1 LQLLDE
7 TQKLRLSESHAEIAK
22 VDSVKWE
29 KAAKDAE
36 GKAKILEAAL
46 KDAKG
51 VTEQRVRDAMAA
63 MELKMAASEKLLRET
78 REHLQRSVIQEQAAT
93 EHAATSQKHAASL
106 QLRIEELLRSDSAP
120 IIASMQQQLVAAAAK
135 QKLHAE
141 AASTAQAECS
151 RVSRE
156 LTSSQAALAAAHA
169 DLFSNVKLLQEEREL
184 VAHLRAQLSAALQR
198 GQDAQAELESEHAA
212 HSAVEHQ
219 LRAQKAKIE
228 TTNNINRLNL
238 LIRIAGL
245 FLAAL
250 LLSAFELMPITAE
263 VSKLEDMLKA
273 VKRVEVVREEVIAL
287 LVYNISAS
295 EGQDLR
301 SNVDAAEM
309 QKRVRTERME
319 TMRKKVKA
327 EETKMK
333 QAAETFSTTASRLKS
348 KIAELESTLKA
359 AEAEN

>member
-1 LQLLDE
+1 VQLLDE
-7 TQKLRLSESHAEIAK
+7 TQKLRVSESHAQIAK
-22 VDSVKWE
+22 ADASKWE

-36 GKAKILEAAL
+36 GKAKSFEAAL
-46 KDAKG
+46 KDMKG
-51 VTEQRVRDAMAA
+51 VTEQRVRDAVAA
-63 MELKMAASEKLLRET
+63 MDLKMAASEKLLRST
-78 REHLQRSVIQEQAAT
+78 REQLERSVIQEQAAA
-93 EHAATSQKHAASL
+93 EQAAASHQHAASL
-106 QLRIEELLRSDSAP
+106 QLRIDELLRSDSAP
-120 IIASMQQQLVAAAAK
+120 MIASLQQQLLTAAAK

-141 AASTAQAECS
+141 AASAAQAEGA
-151 RVSRE
+151 RISRE
-156 LTSSQAALAAAHA
+156 LSSSQAALAVAHA
-169 DLFSNVKLLQEEREL
+169 DVSSTSKLLQEERDL
-184 VAHLRAQLSAALQR
+184 VSRLRVQLSEALLRAQN
-198 GQDAQAELESEHAA
+198 AQTELESEHAA
-212 HSAVEHQ
+212 HSMVEHQ

-245 FLAAL
+245 RHCDTA
-250 LLSAFELMPITAE
+250 SAVELTPSAAE

-309 QKRVRTERME
+309 QKRVRSERME

-327 EETKMK
+327 EEVKMK
-333 QAAETFSTTASRLKS
+333 QAAETFATTAARLKS

-359 AEAEN
+359 AEVEH